1 MDLYKTSF
9 NLFKG
14 LVKKNENFFKPLSG
28 DLKRAHIT
36 VPVEQWAAL
45 TFFIAII
52 SLAVAFP
59 IGTMF
64 TMLLGFGMMSFPFGI
79 LVAVIAAIG
88 GFFVTYFY
96 PKLTADE
103 RKKKIE
109 NALSFGTLY
118 FATLAKSGFPP
129 HKMFK
134 VMAGFKEYGELAKES
149 SKISNDVEA
158 LGLDT
163 PTALT
168 RAMNR
173 SPSPEWTELLAGL
186 KTAITVGG
194 DLGTYLE
201 EKADG
206 FVSEYKRRLEE
217 FSNFLTM
224 LMEVYITIVIV
235 GGIFFIVIT
244 SIMSSIGAVSV
255 SLLKAINWLIVLVG
269 IPVLTA
275 AFILIA
281 KGMSPIED

>member
-1 MDLYKTSF
+1 
-9 NLFKG
+9 
-14 LVKKNENFFKPLSG
+14 
-28 DLKRAHIT
+28 
-36 VPVEQWAAL
+36 
-45 TFFIAII
+45 
-52 SLAVAFP
+52 
-59 IGTMF
+59 
-64 TMLLGFGMMSFPFGI
+64 
-79 LVAVIAAIG
+79 VIAAIG